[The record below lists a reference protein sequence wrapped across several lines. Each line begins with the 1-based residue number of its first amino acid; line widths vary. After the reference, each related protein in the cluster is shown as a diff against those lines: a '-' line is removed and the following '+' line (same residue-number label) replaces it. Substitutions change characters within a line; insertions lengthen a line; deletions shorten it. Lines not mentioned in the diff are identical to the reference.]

1 MILQG
6 LVLVAWITT
15 KFHIIHILHS
25 SSRIASCFVSI
36 GTRRQVISLDTNESE
51 RLHSGSG
58 SGLVDDPVV
67 SWDTMARLGE
77 ILSRGCL
84 VGGKVRELDPSLN
97 HFLGLTGMAEKA
109 FDQIFFTDGVLED
122 LLHR

>member
-1 MILQG
+1 MKPFA
-6 LVLVAWITT
+6 AWITT

-67 SWDTMARLGE
+67 SWDTIRE
-77 ILSRGCL
+77 ILSPGCL